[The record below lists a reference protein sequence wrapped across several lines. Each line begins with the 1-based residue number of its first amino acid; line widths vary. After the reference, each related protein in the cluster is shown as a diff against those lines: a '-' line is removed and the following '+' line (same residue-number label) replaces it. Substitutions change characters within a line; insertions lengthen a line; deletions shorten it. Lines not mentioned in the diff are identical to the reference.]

1 MLKVPGADEPDLG
14 PTPAPPM
21 GPEPMGG
28 PDPMMGGSPGPIG
41 GGPDGPAMDEPMPD
55 APDMDNDG
63 GDGDDNSPKKTIQQ
77 LAGELSQELTQ
88 YNDAQDTPDTELN
101 KYVMNMLAKQAGKAL
116 TPKDKRQVIKKLE
129 STDEDVEDMPDDS
142 PEQDGNDDMGMN
154 ESRLNR
160 IIDEVL
166 NSTLSPRKK
175 EDRKK
180 EEISNKG
187 VTYDNPFVSNR

>member
-63 GDGDDNSPKKTIQQ
+63 GDGDDNSPKKTIQK

-116 TPKDKRQVIKKLE
+116 TPKDKRKVIKKLE
-129 STDEDVEDMPDDS
+129 GTDEDVEDMPDDS
-142 PEQDGNDDMGMN
+142 PEQNGDDDMGMN

>member
-63 GDGDDNSPKKTIQQ
+63 GDGDDNSPKKTIQK

-116 TPKDKRQVIKKLE
+116 TPKDKRQVVKKLE
-129 STDEDVEDMPDDS
+129 GTDEDVGFVFGEV
-142 PEQDGNDDMGMN
+142 

>member
-1 MLKVPGADEPDLG
+1 MLKAPGADEPDLG
-14 PTPAPPM
+14 PVPAPPM

-28 PDPMMGGSPGPIG
+28 PDPMMGGSPGPTG

-55 APDMDNDG
+55 EPDMDNDG
-63 GDGDDNSPKKTIQQ
+63 GDDNSPKKTIQQ

-142 PEQDGNDDMGMN
+142 PEQDGDDDMGMN
-154 ESRLNR
+154 ESRLNK

>member
-1 MLKVPGADEPDLG
+1 MLKVPGADEPDLD

-41 GGPDGPAMDEPMPD
+41 GGPDGQAMDEPMPD

-63 GDGDDNSPKKTIQQ
+63 GDGDDNSPKKTIQK

-116 TPKDKRQVIKKLE
+116 TPKDKRKVIKKLE
-129 STDEDVEDMPDDS
+129 GTDEDVEDMPDDS
-142 PEQDGNDDMGMN
+142 PEQDGDDDMGMN

>member
-14 PTPAPPM
+14 PASAPPM

-41 GGPDGPAMDEPMPD
+41 GGPEGLAMDEPMPD

-63 GDGDDNSPKKTIQQ
+63 GDDNSPKKTIQQ

-142 PEQDGNDDMGMN
+142 PEEDGGDDMGMN

>member
-1 MLKVPGADEPDLG
+1 MLKAPGADEPDLD

-28 PDPMMGGSPGPIG
+28 PDPMMGGSPEPIG

-55 APDMDNDG
+55 TPDMDNDG
-63 GDGDDNSPKKTIQQ
+63 GDDNSPKKTIQQ

-142 PEQDGNDDMGMN
+142 PEQDGDDDMGMN

>member
-1 MLKVPGADEPDLG
+1 MLKAPGADEPDLD

-63 GDGDDNSPKKTIQQ
+63 GDDNSPKKTIQQ

-116 TPKDKRQVIKKLE
+116 TPKDKRQVVKKLE
-129 STDEDVEDMPDDS
+129 GTDEDVEDMPDDS
-142 PEQDGNDDMGMN
+142 PEEDGGDDMGMN

>member
-1 MLKVPGADEPDLG
+1 MLKAPGADEPDLD

-28 PDPMMGGSPGPIG
+28 PDPMMGGSPEPIG
-41 GGPDGPAMDEPMPD
+41 GGLDGPAMDEPMPD

-63 GDGDDNSPKKTIQQ
+63 GDGDDNSPKKTIQK

-142 PEQDGNDDMGMN
+142 PEQNGDDDMGMN

>member
-1 MLKVPGADEPDLG
+1 MLKAPGADEPDLD

-28 PDPMMGGSPGPIG
+28 PDPMMGGSPEPIG

-63 GDGDDNSPKKTIQQ
+63 GDDNSPKKTIQQ

-142 PEQDGNDDMGMN
+142 PEQDGDDDMGMN

>member
-1 MLKVPGADEPDLG
+1 MD
-14 PTPAPPM
+14 APPM

-28 PDPMMGGSPGPIG
+28 PDPMMGGGPDPMSG
-41 GGPDGPAMDEPMPD
+41 EAPGGPGMGEPMPD
-55 APDMDNDG
+55 SPDADG
-63 GDGDDNSPKKTIQQ
+63 GMEMDGGSDENSPKKTIQQ

-116 TPKDKRQVIKKLE
+116 TPKDKRKVIKKLE
-129 STDEDVEDMPDDS
+129 GTDEDLEDMPDDDMS
-142 PEQDGNDDMGMN
+142 IQDEAPDDNMGMN
-154 ESRLNR
+154 ESKLNR

-166 NSTLSPRKK
+166 NSTMAPRKK
-175 EDRKK
+175 EDRRK

>member
-1 MLKVPGADEPDLG
+1 MLKAPGADEPDLD

-28 PDPMMGGSPGPIG
+28 PDPMMGGSPEPIG

-129 STDEDVEDMPDDS
+129 STDEDVEDMPDES
-142 PEQDGNDDMGMN
+142 PEQDGDDDMGMN

>member
-55 APDMDNDG
+55 EPDMDNDG
-63 GDGDDNSPKKTIQQ
+63 GDDNSPKKTIQK

-116 TPKDKRQVIKKLE
+116 TPKDKRQVVKKLE
-129 STDEDVEDMPDDS
+129 GTDEDVEDMPDDS
-142 PEQDGNDDMGMN
+142 QDQNGDDDMGMN

>member
-142 PEQDGNDDMGMN
+142 PEQDGDDDMGMN

>member
-1 MLKVPGADEPDLG
+1 
-14 PTPAPPM
+14 
-21 GPEPMGG
+21 
-28 PDPMMGGSPGPIG
+28 MMGGSPEPIG

-63 GDGDDNSPKKTIQQ
+63 GDGDDNSPKKTIQK

-142 PEQDGNDDMGMN
+142 PEQDGDDDMGMN

>member
-1 MLKVPGADEPDLG
+1 MLKAPGADEPDLD

-21 GPEPMGG
+21 GPEPIGG
-28 PDPMMGGSPGPIG
+28 PDPMMGGSPEPIG

-63 GDGDDNSPKKTIQQ
+63 GDDNSPKKTIQQ

-142 PEQDGNDDMGMN
+142 PEQDGDDDMGMN